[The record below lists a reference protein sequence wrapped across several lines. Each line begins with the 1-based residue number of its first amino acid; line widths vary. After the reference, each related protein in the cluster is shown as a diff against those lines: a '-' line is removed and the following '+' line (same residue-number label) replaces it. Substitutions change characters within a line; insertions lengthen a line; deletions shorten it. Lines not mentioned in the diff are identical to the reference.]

1 MEIDFQNTL
10 ELYIT
15 TIGPERRC
23 DLQDKL
29 SIKSASQAPLWCPIL
44 PGLRMAGDMGTQV
57 VSMTE
62 SLKVEEAKTRE
73 EDSEW
78 FYRMTWRITWYI
90 YSKSSQIISCDVMN
104 L

>member
-1 MEIDFQNTL
+1 MKIDFQNTL

-15 TIGPERRC
+15 TIGPESRC

-57 VSMTE
+57 VS
-62 SLKVEEAKTRE
+62 KVEEAKTRE

-78 FYRMTWRITWYI
+78 FYRMTWRITLYNFVYVW
-90 YSKSSQIISCDVMN
+90 QI
-104 L
+104 

>member
-1 MEIDFQNTL
+1 MKIDFQNTL
-10 ELYIT
+10 ELHIT

-29 SIKSASQAPLWCPIL
+29 SIKSASQPPLWCPIS

-73 EDSEW
+73 DSEW
-78 FYRMTWRITWYI
+78 FYRMTWRITLYNFVYVW
-90 YSKSSQIISCDVMN
+90 QI
-104 L
+104 